1 MPVLDGCNRRH
12 IGKTDAEAYAEAE
25 THINLPQRFGL
36 GGKKQAG
43 SPEQDADQRHLTR
56 PKNVGER
63 AAYKAENEI
72 ERDRDRENE
81 RDRSPLRRERLLQ
94 RREERREAVGYA
106 KCHEHHAKG
115 ADDHAPATLLRAPL
129 LYGNDTVDL
138 LPNTMPIHRSAPHT
152 RFFEG
157 SNSLTRSVGLVA
169 RYF

>member
-1 MPVLDGCNRRH
+1 DARDGKTRSNAAPLQMPVLDGCNRRH
-12 IGKTDAEAYAEAE
+12 IGKTNAEAYAEAE
-25 THINLPQRFGL
+25 TQIDLPQRFGL

-56 PKNVGER
+56 PKKVCER

-72 ERDRDRENE
+72 ERARNRENE

-115 ADDHAPATLLRAPL
+115 GDDHAPAALLRAPL
-129 LYGNDTVDL
+129 LYCNGTYDL
-138 LPNTMPIHRSAPHT
+138 IPNVVPIHRST
-152 RFFEG
+152 
-157 SNSLTRSVGLVA
+157 
-169 RYF
+169 